1 MIVSENCTVC
11 RLQRSDFNPGVKP
24 CKENLTVDGLTT
36 EASRMSDL
44 SEVVIFA
51 GEIIKDRET
60 C

>member
-11 RLQRSDFNPGVKP
+11 RLQSSDFKPGVKP
-24 CKENLTVDGLTT
+24 CKENLTVEGLTT
-36 EASRMSDL
+36 EASHTADL

-51 GEIIKDRET
+51 GEIVKDRES